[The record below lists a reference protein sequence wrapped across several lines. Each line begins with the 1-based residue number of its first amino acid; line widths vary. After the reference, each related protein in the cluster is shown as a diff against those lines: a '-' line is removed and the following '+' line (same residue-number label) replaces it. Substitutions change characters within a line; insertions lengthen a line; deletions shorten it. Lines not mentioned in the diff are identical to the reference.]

1 MASSWE
7 KGQFLHRTDTAI
19 LPALA
24 FLFSSHTSHCPLAS
38 SFANIQEDA
47 SLKLIPIS
55 CLPSHV
61 PFTSKLSEQAV
72 GLHYLEL
79 LQLFWISCSWLSF
92 LCPARSALITKSC
105 LLAKSQS
112 QSFFSSSLTL
122 KFFIFFFG
130 KYNTVLLS
138 IFLYPCL
145 PPASSVCT
153 AIHYFIIH
161 LVCIPPPFPNPLS
174 TALWPPL
181 QTTNILENVGQ
192 KIFALSLFA
201 CTICSHIIWPICASL
216 VAHKI
221 QS

>member
-1 MASSWE
+1 MAGSWE

-55 CLPSHV
+55 CLSSHV

-72 GLHYLEL
+72 RLHYLEL
-79 LQLFWISCSWLSF
+79 LQLFWIFCSWLSF
-92 LCPARSALITKSC
+92 LCSARSALITKSC

-122 KFFIFFFG
+122 QLFFFFFG

-145 PPASSVCT
+145 PPCLFCLHCYSLL
-153 AIHYFIIH
+153 YY
-161 LVCIPPPFPNPLS
+161 PFGVHS
-174 TALWPPL
+174 
-181 QTTNILENVGQ
+181 
-192 KIFALSLFA
+192 LSLSQPSVHSALTSSSNNQHFRK
-201 CTICSHIIWPICASL
+201 CRTKNICSLTLCMCNLLPYYLANMCKPHGM
-216 VAHKI
+216 
-221 QS
+221 